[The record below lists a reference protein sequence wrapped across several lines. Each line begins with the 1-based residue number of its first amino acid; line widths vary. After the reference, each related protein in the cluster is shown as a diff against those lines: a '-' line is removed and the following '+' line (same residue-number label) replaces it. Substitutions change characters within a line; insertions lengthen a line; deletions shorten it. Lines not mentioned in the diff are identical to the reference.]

1 MPASSLILIGIIT
14 LTSGILCSLLWPQ
27 IQCTFSLSNLTI
39 LDILVLLASLIPLYG
54 CLGFLS
60 QSFSFRFGGLTAP
73 GEMFYLAVIFGSVYG
88 AFQGYARALYAEL
101 ISGGGEE
108 ARWYGLFL
116 ITDKSSSF
124 HGPLVVGVI
133 VDLTGNIRYAFL
145 FLVGMIWIAVPILW
159 NVDAEKERV
168 DARSYVYR

>member
-101 ISGGGEE
+101 ISGGGRGGKIVWFIFDHRQEQ
-108 ARWYGLFL
+108 
-116 ITDKSSSF
+116 
-124 HGPLVVGVI
+124 LVSWSIGGGRHCGSNRKYQICVFIFGWD
-133 VDLTGNIRYAFL
+133 DLDCCAHSLECGR
-145 FLVGMIWIAVPILW
+145 G
-159 NVDAEKERV
+159 EGKG
-168 DARSYVYR
+168 